1 MGLFGKKNKVPGG
14 IRVQFYDGD
23 LPGFVCNEGCD
34 IVLLADILQITK
46 VNPHIEVNLEK
57 KRITSIDIF
66 IYENQ
71 YMAKYKGVNIS
82 TTKSK
87 ATPKHYYV
95 INYLDKDG
103 TARHLDFW
111 APVSET
117 SKMRQ
122 LQESLRVNQQPMSY
136 NI

>member
-1 MGLFGKKNKVPGG
+1 MGLFEKKNKVPGG
-14 IRVQFYDGD
+14 IRVQFYEGD

-34 IVLLADILQITK
+34 IVLSADILQITK
-46 VNPHIEVNLEK
+46 VNPRIEVNLEK

-87 ATPKHYYV
+87 STPKHYYV
-95 INYLDKDG
+95 INYLGKDG
-103 TARHLDFW
+103 AARHLDFW
-111 APVSET
+111 APASET
-117 SKMRQ
+117 SKIRQ
-122 LQESLRVNQQPMSY
+122 LQENLRMNQQPMSY